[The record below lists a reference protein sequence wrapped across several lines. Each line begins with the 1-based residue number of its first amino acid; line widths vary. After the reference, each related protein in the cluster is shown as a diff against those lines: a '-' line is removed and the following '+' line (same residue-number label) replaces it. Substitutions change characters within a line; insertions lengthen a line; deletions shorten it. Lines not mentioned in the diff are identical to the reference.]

1 MTTLM
6 LDRRSVD
13 VADTPDSFRSWRQN
27 VVRRGALPVIGVAGS
42 RGKSTVIRLLDA
54 IFTASGLRIATWTD
68 TGVEVRGRRQSSE
81 LAAWESCL
89 RRLVANTLDVVI
101 QELDWPT
108 VHAVGLPSSAYPV
121 VAVTNICVNNE
132 RCMMQEETRLAIRA
146 YARVRAASRA
156 DGILILNGDDFAVA
170 GTEVEHDAPAVL
182 FALSPEA
189 PLVRVHLTEGGRAAW
204 IDRKRLMIGT
214 ATAATEISSQEDLSF
229 ALNGLAAVQLDNA
242 LAAVAIAE
250 SCGIPIETSGRVLR
264 EFVIPAALVG
274 SFNQVRYDHGIA
286 IIDRPAPSWY
296 IRSTVR
302 ALRQRPH
309 GGTIV
314 IAGLLDGV
322 PDTDLTD
329 LGRLISRSADAVII
343 HSETIDPDRTK
354 RFRAGIDQTDT
365 ALVVVHTSSERTAI
379 ARGLSMMRPGDGL
392 LVLADNAGTALRQ
405 LGRATGPAETAEAEY
420 DQPL

>member
-1 MTTLM
+1 M
-6 LDRRSVD
+6 
-13 VADTPDSFRSWRQN
+13 TPDSFRSWRQD

-42 RGKSTVIRLLDA
+42 RGKSTLIRILDA
-54 IFTASGLRIATWTD
+54 IFTASGLRVATWTD

-81 LAAWESCL
+81 LGAWESCL

-108 VHAVGLPSSAYPV
+108 VHAVGLPASAYPV
-121 VAVTNICVNNE
+121 VAVTNICVNND
-132 RCMMQEETRLAIRA
+132 RCMVQEETQLALRA

-189 PLVRVHLTEGGRAAW
+189 PLVRMHLAEGGRAAW
-204 IDRKRLMIGT
+204 VDKKRLMIGT
-214 ATAATEISSQEDLSF
+214 ATAATEICGQEDLSF
-229 ALNGLAAVQLDNA
+229 ALNGLAGFQVDNA

-250 SCGIPIETSGRVLR
+250 SCGIPLETCGEVLSD
-264 EFVIPAALVG
+264 FAIPPALVG

-286 IIDRPAPSWY
+286 IVDRPAPSWY
-296 IRSTVR
+296 LRSTLR
-302 ALRQRPH
+302 ALRHRPH

-322 PDTDLTD
+322 PDADLPD
-329 LGRLISRSADAVII
+329 LGRLIGRSTNAVIL
-343 HSETIDPDRTK
+343 HSEATDPERMK
-354 RFRAGIDQTDT
+354 RLRAGIDRTDN
-365 ALVVVHTSSERTAI
+365 ALVVVHARSERTAV
-379 ARGLSMMRPGDGL
+379 ARGLGMMRPGDGL
-392 LVLADNAGTALRQ
+392 LVLADNPAGVLRQ
-405 LGRATGPAETAEAEY
+405 LARASGPADSLNDAFVFGR
-420 DQPL
+420 DS